1 MKFFYVFF
9 FSLLI
14 RVFYIFFLVEVDN
27 LTSEDQLMYI
37 ELSQSISD
45 VSFFDGLTERVPGY
59 SYFLSM
65 IFLVFGNG
73 SLWVVIFFQILID
86 SMTCIVIG
94 LLCESFFSKSFF
106 LGGLISAF
114 NLNMIIL
121 SGMILTDTLFL
132 FVFSLFLLSLTTY
145 IRSYRNSFLFMSF
158 LLLALATFIR
168 PISYYLI
175 PILLFLLV
183 LWWLVYKKESL
194 LNVSFLSS
202 ICLLIVA
209 VILGGIHYRNYTAYN
224 STSFVSQ
231 SGTHLLNWVVPAVY
245 QYSGQGSYQNGKEW
259 ANQSL
264 KRAMAHDKVKIL
276 PANKFQSSEYMV
288 GVAKVALTELGALN
302 VIKAWLAGSVI
313 NIFSPSIAYAP
324 FVRNMDH
331 PSFYE
336 TIGNGMVEK
345 IFNYIN
351 NVDGLFY
358 LSFLILGGIFSSI
371 FILLAMIG
379 LGKICITKDTFYE
392 VKSNIASVVFMVLIV
407 GYFLAITG
415 PIVGVKY
422 RLPIEP
428 ILTIFVVYGLKN
440 KQKSG

>member
-1 MKFFYVFF
+1 
-9 FSLLI
+9 
-14 RVFYIFFLVEVDN
+14 
-27 LTSEDQLMYI
+27 
-37 ELSQSISD
+37 
-45 VSFFDGLTERVPGY
+45 
-59 SYFLSM
+59 
-65 IFLVFGNG
+65 
-73 SLWVVIFFQILID
+73 
-86 SMTCIVIG
+86 
-94 LLCESFFSKSFF
+94 
-106 LGGLISAF
+106 
-114 NLNMIIL
+114 
-121 SGMILTDTLFL
+121 
-132 FVFSLFLLSLTTY
+132 
-145 IRSYRNSFLFMSF
+145 MSF
-158 LLLALATFIR
+158 SLLALATFIR
-168 PISYYLI
+168 PVSYYLI
-175 PILLFLLV
+175 PILFFLLV

-209 VILGGIHYRNYTAYN
+209 VILGGIHYRNYTVYN

-231 SGTHLLNWVVPAVY
+231 SGTHLLYWVVPAVY

-264 KRAMAHDKVKIL
+264 KRAMFHDKIKVL
-276 PANKFQSSEYMV
+276 PTNKFQSSEYMV
-288 GVAKVALTELGALN
+288 GVAKVALMELGALN
-302 VIKAWLAGSVI
+302 VIKAWFAGSVI

-336 TIGNGMVEK
+336 TTGNGMVEK
-345 IFNYIN
+345 LFNYIN

-358 LSFLILGGIFSSI
+358 LSLLILGGIFSSI

-379 LGKICITKDTFYE
+379 LGKMCITKDTFCGI
-392 VKSNIASVVFMVLIV
+392 KSNIAPVVFMVFIV

-440 KQKSG
+440 KQKSGWFF